1 MSKSG
6 DLEKGSVLPDLS
18 DVYGGVEDT
27 KPVVGGVSEE
37 QHDAIASS
45 SPAKASGGGS
55 GSSGS
60 WFTKKR
66 IIIIAVIAVIVVA
79 GAVGGGVGG
88 ALGSKKSSNADGGS
102 SGSGTGSGNSN
113 GSGGSQTT
121 SGPTPTPTA
130 GGTRTQ
136 DSGNSGSPVTIIPN
150 AAATGIILPS
160 GVTAVAFSGVP
171 KPAATGTP
179 MEINLGFPGLTP
191 GFGISAGTLVENGEF
206 KQNLTGW
213 ENPDGCWSV
222 NNWDDKGY
230 LSAWN
235 GERSPAKAC
244 ELSQTMGR
252 KDDQGKD
259 TDYVVSFLY
268 RNALATSSDNAWLW
282 AYIGDE
288 DRMMRVLATKE
299 GKPTSEDA
307 WSKAAY
313 KYTVGANKK
322 ARIVFRA
329 FNSIE
334 YWEVSEVAV
343 TPLELLTT

>member
-1 MSKSG
+1 MSKPN
-6 DLEKGSVLPDLS
+6 DLEKGTTLPDLS

-45 SPAKASGGGS
+45 SPKASGGSG

-88 ALGSKKSSNADGGS
+88 ALGSKKSSNGDSNSPGSNS
-102 SGSGTGSGNSN
+102 SGSGTGA
-113 GSGGSQTT
+113 GGDQTT
-121 SGPTPTPTA
+121 SGPNPTPTT
-130 GGTRTQ
+130 GTVTQ
-136 DSGNSGSPVTIIPN
+136 GSGNNGSPVTIIPN
-150 AAATGIILPS
+150 AGATGIILPT

-179 MEINLGFPGLTP
+179 LEINLGFPGLTP
-191 GFGISAGTLVENGEF
+191 GFGISAGSLVENGEF

-213 ENPDGCWSV
+213 ENTDGCWNV
-222 NNWDDKGY
+222 NAWDDKGY

-235 GERSPAKAC
+235 GEHSSAKAC

-252 KDDQGKD
+252 RDNQGKD

-268 RNALATSSDNAWLW
+268 RNALANSSDNAWFW

-288 DRMMRVLATKE
+288 DRMMRVLATRE
-299 GKPTSEDA
+299 GKPTSEDE

-322 ARIVFRA
+322 AKIVFRA
-329 FNSIE
+329 FNDIE

-343 TPLELLTT
+343 TPLDLLTT

>member
-1 MSKSG
+1 MSKPR
-6 DLEKGSVLPDLS
+6 DLEKDSTALPDLS

-27 KPVVGGVSEE
+27 KPVIGGVSEE
-37 QHDAIASS
+37 RHDAIASNPKS
-45 SPAKASGGGS
+45 SG

-88 ALGSKKSSNADGGS
+88 ALGSKKSSDGGGDS
-102 SGSGTGSGNSN
+102 SGSSNNSGDQTTNGGSGAA
-113 GSGGSQTT
+113 
-121 SGPTPTPTA
+121 TPTPTSSQTKDA
-130 GGTRTQ
+130 
-136 DSGNSGSPVTIIPN
+136 GNSGSPITILP
-150 AAATGIILPS
+150 AAGATGIILPT

-171 KPAATGTP
+171 KPAATGSI
-179 MEINLGFPGLTP
+179 MEINVGFPGLTP
-191 GFGISAGTLVENGEF
+191 GFGISAGSLVENGEF

-213 ENPDGCWSV
+213 ENPDGCWDV
-222 NNWDDKGY
+222 NDWDDKGY

-235 GERSPAKAC
+235 GEHSSARAC

-252 KDDQGKD
+252 KDDEGKD
-259 TDYVVSFLY
+259 TDYVASFLY
-268 RNALATSSDNAWLW
+268 RNALANSSDNAWFW

-288 DRMMRVLATKE
+288 DRMMAVLATKE
-299 GKPTSEDA
+299 GKPTSEDE

-329 FNSIE
+329 FNDVE
-334 YWEVSEVAV
+334 YWEVSEVAL
-343 TPLELLTT
+343 TPLELLNT